1 MQKVLFSVFHHIIYQ
16 MDELREKLESKKMYR
31 EEMEE
36 NEKLLYEGF
45 TEALGENNKFA
56 DFLTK
61 VFKKKIKRVKKSA
74 EVEGG
79 KTFFEA
85 FFIGDLILL
94 KTVLQILNLAI
105 FLLS

>member
-1 MQKVLFSVFHHIIYQ
+1 MQKVPFSVFHHIIYQ

-85 FFIGDLILL
+85 FFIENLILL
-94 KTVLQILNLAI
+94 NNSPN
-105 FLLS
+105 F